1 MTKIS
6 RGVRGSIQGNSLKRA
21 RVFLEQQIAHIIHLY
36 LIFTGTRL
44 FLVLKQYGAMTK
56 LLASSEEESMV
67 MQ

>member
-1 MTKIS
+1 MEFPEGCEVQAKE
-6 RGVRGSIQGNSLKRA
+6 IQGKEQGY
-21 RVFLEQQIAHIIHLY
+21 FLEQQLGHIIHLY
-36 LIFTGTRL
+36 LVFTGTRL

>member
-1 MTKIS
+1 MEFPEGCEVQAKE
-6 RGVRGSIQGNSLKRA
+6 IQWKEQGY
-21 RVFLEQQIAHIIHLY
+21 FLEQQLAHIIHLY
-36 LIFTGTRL
+36 LVFTGTRL